1 MRYIGFDMGDG
12 ESAVAVFQQGSG
24 IEPIVQPIA
33 GSKSLLSAVGRV
45 NGEIVVGERA
55 YTDVLAEDLSVRF
68 KSRFTYDPA
77 SYDQVVMFV
86 RGVLSALR
94 EADVVRGGDDEAFV
108 VGCPAGWNAACRARY
123 RDLLI
128 RAGVREPQVISESR
142 AAFLYAKYAKTVAL
156 DIDVLRESALVIDIG
171 SSTLDFAYIV
181 DGRET
186 GVGTFGEVQLGGGL
200 LDAELLRRAVDKSRS
215 RDKLLEVFRESK
227 SWYSY
232 CEIEARRLKE
242 QYFTLAAADPR
253 IAVKKQL
260 RVCYDGV
267 QRLTLAL
274 DAETALDLIEE
285 PMEALNGQSFTE
297 AVAAAL
303 EEARQITAAEPP
315 RIVLL
320 TGGASRMRFFQEQ
333 CRETFANAVV
343 VCCPEPEFSIA
354 KGLAYAGWI
363 DENMREFRRTV
374 TEEVTDERVAQ
385 IAREALPSLIPGVV
399 NALVDLVLEEAAI
412 PIVNQWK
419 DGEIDTLEE
428 MNRRIG
434 DRMERVLSSPLA
446 EEALAPVIALWLN
459 SLTGKLQAMIDPICD
474 RYQVPRKEMKLYFAQ
489 SGEAG
494 KVNIG
499 AKELLG
505 FNFIGTVVG
514 VVISVVSG
522 LVCGGGGIAL
532 IATGPL
538 GFLAGLAV
546 GAVVAAL
553 GWGAMSGI
561 LIKARLP
568 RAFRWMN
575 VEKKLRG
582 ESTRRSLRDA
592 LMKEIG
598 ARDSEFSGRVV
609 NGFTESF
616 QKYLRQVAQAAE
628 IQIQ

>member
-33 GSKSLLSAVGRV
+33 GNKSLLSAVGRV
-45 NGEIVVGERA
+45 RGEIVVGERA
-55 YTDVLAEDLSVRF
+55 YTDVLAEELSVRF
-68 KSRFTYDPA
+68 KSRFTFDPA
-77 SYDQVVMFV
+77 CYETVVMFAK
-86 RGVLSALR
+86 GVLNALR
-94 EADVVRGGDDEAFV
+94 ETETLRDGDVFV
-108 VGCPAGWNAACRARY
+108 VGCPAGWNSACRARY
-123 RDLLI
+123 RDLLM
-128 RAGVREPQVISESR
+128 RAGVKDPQVISESR

-186 GVGTFGEVQLGGGL
+186 GVGTFGEVRLGGGL
-200 LDAELLRRAVDKSRS
+200 LDAELLRRAVEKNRS
-215 RDKLLEVFRESK
+215 REKLREVFRESK

-242 QYFTLAAADPR
+242 EYFTMAASDPE
-253 IAVKKQL
+253 IAVKKQV
-260 RVCYDGV
+260 RVLYDGV
-267 QRLTLAL
+267 QKLTLAL
-274 DAETALDLIEE
+274 DEAAAQSLVENPLEELD
-285 PMEALNGQSFTE
+285 GQSFCGALQRALDE
-297 AVAAAL
+297 AK
-303 EEARQITAAEPP
+303 QITSAEPP
-315 RIVLL
+315 RVVLL

-333 CRETFANAVV
+333 CRETFDTALV

-374 TEEVTDERVAQ
+374 TEEVTDERVAA
-385 IAREALPSLIPGVV
+385 IAREALPALTPGVAD
-399 NALVDLVLEEAAI
+399 ALVELVLEEAAI
-412 PIVNQWK
+412 PIASQWK
-419 DGEIDTLEE
+419 AGEIGTLEE
-428 MNRRIG
+428 MNERIQS
-434 DRMERVLSSPLA
+434 RMERVMESPLA
-446 EEALAPVIALWLN
+446 EEALSPAISLWLR
-459 SLTGKLQAMIDPICD
+459 SLGGQLQALIDPICD
-474 RYQVPRKEMKLYFAQ
+474 RYQVPRKEMRLSFAQ

-494 KVNIG
+494 RVNIG

-505 FNFIGTVVG
+505 LNLIGTVVG
-514 VVISVVSG
+514 VVLSVVGG
-522 LVCGGGGIAL
+522 LLCGGGGVAL

-553 GWGAMSGI
+553 GWSTVSG
-561 LIKARLP
+561 LLMRARLP
-568 RAFRWMN
+568 RAMRWMN

-582 ESTRRSLRDA
+582 EGVRRSLRDA
-592 LMKEIG
+592 LTKEIG
-598 ARDSEFSGRVV
+598 AKDSEFGKKVV
-609 NGFTESF
+609 AGFTESF

-628 IQIQ
+628 IPIQ